1 MTYDPILED
10 FRHQVRRR
18 DGDTML
24 ESGATRITVG
34 EVDRFAAAL
43 ARRLAAAGVV
53 ADDLVGLAAV
63 NGSGF
68 VAGFLAIR
76 RLGGRVLLID
86 RVTPLPERAAIIS
99 QLGAVGAVVCPT
111 PWPRSADELM
121 IERADEGSPTFE
133 LPAETAVVRLTSGST
148 GRPQGI
154 AHTARALARDDDALA
169 RTMGLMDRER
179 ILAAIPMS
187 HAYGFSS
194 VFLPALRR
202 PSVLVVP
209 SGDGPFAVMDAV
221 ARGGATFLPT
231 VPAYVQ
237 AVLKMADPPPLDPS
251 IRLVITAGAPLRPET
266 AVRFLQTYGRPIH
279 VFYGASEVGGICFDR
294 SGTAGARGTLGE
306 PVDGVDVRL
315 AAVDGVE
322 NGGLVEVRSPAAGM
336 GYVPVADS
344 RLDNGRFRTSDLGR
358 WVEGELVL
366 TGRADELINV
376 RGKKVNPREVEA
388 VIAEID
394 AVDDVVVF
402 GSRSAD
408 DDGDLVRAV
417 VACPPGALD
426 YVTVRRWCADR
437 LAAHKVPRSVA
448 IVDHIPRTDRGK
460 IDRVAVRRMATVD
473 A

>member
-10 FRHQVRRR
+10 FSHQVRRR
-18 DGDTML
+18 SGDTML
-24 ESGATRITVG
+24 ESAATRITVG
-34 EVDRFAAAL
+34 EVDRLAAGL
-43 ARRLAAAGVV
+43 ARRLAAAGF
-53 ADDLVGLAAV
+53 APDDLVGLAAV

-68 VAGFLAIR
+68 VAGFLGIR

-86 RVTPLPERAAIIS
+86 RVTPPPERAAIIS
-99 QLGAVGAVVCPT
+99 QLGAVGAVVCPS

-121 IERADEGSPTFE
+121 IECADEGSPKSE
-133 LPAETAVVRLTSGST
+133 LPAGTAVIRLTSGST

-154 AHTARALARDDDALA
+154 AHTARALATDDDALA

-179 ILAAIPMS
+179 ILAAIPLS
-187 HAYGFSS
+187 HAYGFAS

-266 AVRFLQTYGRPIH
+266 AISFRGVYGRPIH

-294 SGTAGARGTLGE
+294 TGTAGERGTLGE

-315 AAVDGVE
+315 TEVAGVE
-322 NGGLVEVRSPAAGM
+322 VGGLVEVRSPSAAL
-336 GYVPVADS
+336 GYVPVADR
-344 RLDNGRFRTSDLGR
+344 RLQDGRFQTSDLGR
-358 WVEGELVL
+358 WIDRELVL

-388 VIAEID
+388 VIAAID
-394 AVDDVVVF
+394 SVDEVVVF
-402 GSRSAD
+402 GGPSTD
-408 DDGDLVRAV
+408 GDGDLVRAV
-417 VACPPGALD
+417 VACPSGDLD

-437 LAAHKVPRSVA
+437 LSAHKVPRSVA
-448 IVDHIPRTDRGK
+448 IVEQIPRTDRGK
-460 IDRVAVRRMATVD
+460 IDRAAVRRMATVD